1 MVVSPAKNKGFD
13 RCTKQLFSIQKG
25 SDIPIDSAS
34 TRVFSTWI
42 LSIPIWFPSD
52 FILTTYI
59 KIIIIIIA
67 INNNSTNRYDKYMI
81 LIIIIMIRNDN
92 NI

>member
-13 RCTKQLFSIQKG
+13 RCTKQLFSIQKI
-25 SDIPIDSAS
+25 S
-34 TRVFSTWI
+34 VFSTWI

-59 KIIIIIIA
+59 IIIA
-67 INNNSTNRYDKYMI
+67 INNSSTNRYDKYMI
-81 LIIIIMIRNDN
+81 LIIIMIQNDN